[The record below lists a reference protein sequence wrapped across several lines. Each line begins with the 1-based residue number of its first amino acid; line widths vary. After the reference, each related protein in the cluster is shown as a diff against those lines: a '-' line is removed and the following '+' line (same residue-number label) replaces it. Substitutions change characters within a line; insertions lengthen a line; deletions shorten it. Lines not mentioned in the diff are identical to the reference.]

1 MLPWTEQ
8 SGYPVVNVVV
18 SPDRSSAVVSQK
30 RYLLSGETDTT
41 KWTIPLTYAKLGEA
55 NAFTNTKPKVYLKST
70 DASLS
75 ITELDAADK
84 WVIFNVQQT
93 GYYRVNYD
101 EDSWNLIKTG
111 LREENQDGIH
121 YLNRAQIV
129 DDSLNFGRSGDMS
142 YDKVFD
148 ILTYLTN
155 EENYLPWL
163 SAFKGFSFL
172 ETRMDATNL
181 PVFKKHILYLI
192 ENIYNKLGFEK
203 ATGDTRLDVYNR
215 AQILSWAC
223 KYGNEDCIDQAKKHF
238 EAYQAETDPKP

>member
-18 SPDRSSAVVSQK
+18 SDDRTSAVVTQK

-41 KWTIPLTYAKLGEA
+41 KWTIPLTYAKRGET
-55 NAFTNTKPKVYLKST
+55 NTFTNTQPKGYLRST

-75 ITELDAADK
+75 IAELDATDK
-84 WVIFNVQQT
+84 WIIFNVQQT

-101 EDSWNLIKTG
+101 EESWSLIKAG
-111 LREENQDGIH
+111 LGEENQDGIH

-129 DDSLNFGRSGDMS
+129 DDTLNFGRSGDMA
-142 YDKVFD
+142 YDRVFD

-163 SAFKGFSFL
+163 SALKGFSVL

-181 PVFKKHILYLI
+181 PVFKKHVLYLI

-203 ATGDTRLDVYNR
+203 ATGDSRLDVYNR
-215 AQILSWAC
+215 AQILSLAC
-223 KYGNEDCIDQAKKHF
+223 KFGNEDCIEQAKAHF
-238 EAYQAETDPKP
+238 EAYVADSTP